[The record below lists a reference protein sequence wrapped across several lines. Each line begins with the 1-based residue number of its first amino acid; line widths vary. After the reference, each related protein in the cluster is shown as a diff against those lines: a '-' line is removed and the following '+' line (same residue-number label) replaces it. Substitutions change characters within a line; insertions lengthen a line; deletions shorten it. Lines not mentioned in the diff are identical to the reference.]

1 MIFRFA
7 LRNMLRLLWRTALYF
22 FIVFFVV
29 VSVVASLLIR
39 RACLNAK
46 TTLEEDYVFVASLVP
61 KKKNGLVLSDLSYC
75 LTDTD
80 VFAYNVTMSE
90 GEGCIPLGENMTKL
104 PSKES
109 KEDPEALLFDGRGCA
124 VSAVENLSLES
135 SFFLG
140 KCRIR
145 NGTGFSAEGY
155 SGGAAEIVIPW
166 WLADRYGLSVGD
178 AVVRHYSAARFV
190 GEREHLFLNCE
201 IVGIYE
207 CTETVENEMQYP
219 AYIPLA
225 IGERDYK
232 KLPTTLDTALN
243 IDRADFL
250 LGGREDF
257 ENFVKSAE
265 RNGLDFKNA
274 ELVFNNSVYDSLSVE
289 LDNIHTIALAVAWI
303 VLGVGICVLVFFTV
317 YLYHSREKERTL
329 LTCLGMPKYK
339 INGMIALEH
348 IVVFVLATAIGTFA
362 GFGVANGICDFVSE
376 SVLEK
381 ASASEAILSDE
392 TVFESTKPL
401 DYPVKIEI
409 SPSKV
414 SYEGMDMEINLRQTV
429 GEGEIGISSLTY
441 YEIGDE
447 VTDIFTSAFSPVRVV
462 GLSDI
467 DLAGTSVRADEIS
480 SIPNYYGGFVYGFV
494 SKDSPYADEIEK
506 NGKQVLFVAAEAKDS
521 YVLMS
526 GATLDETTMIA
537 SEMIVLIGTYE
548 ENTYC
553 SDGDI
558 LISLEGY
565 HRLYSAFSVAE
576 GSFCFERIG
585 AVYKK
590 EES

>member
-46 TTLEEDYVFVASLVP
+46 TTLDEDYVFVASLVP

-80 VFAYNVTMSE
+80 VLAYNVTMSE
-90 GEGCIPLGENMTKL
+90 GEGCISLGENMTKL

-109 KEDPEALLFDGRGCA
+109 KEDPEALLFDRHGCT
-124 VSAVENLSLES
+124 VSAVENLSLEP

-145 NGTGFSAEGY
+145 EGTGLSAEGY
-155 SGGAAEIVIPW
+155 SGSSAEIVIPW

-178 AVVRHYSAARFV
+178 AVVRHYNAARFV

-219 AYIPLA
+219 AYISMA

-250 LGGREDF
+250 LGGRADF

-265 RNGLDFKNA
+265 KNGLDFKNA

-289 LDNIHTIALAVAWI
+289 LDHIHTIALAVAWT
-303 VLGVGICVLVFFTV
+303 VLGAGVCVLVFFTV
-317 YLYHSREKERTL
+317 YLYHSREKERML
-329 LTCLGMPKYK
+329 LTCLGMPKHK
-339 INGMIALEH
+339 IRGMIALEH
-348 IVVFVLATAIGTFA
+348 IVVFLLAALIGTFA
-362 GFGVANGICDFVSE
+362 GFGVAEGLCDFVSDG
-376 SVLEK
+376 VLAK
-381 ASASEAILSDE
+381 TSASEAVLSDE

-401 DYPVKIEI
+401 DYPVKIDI
-409 SPSKV
+409 SPSKI
-414 SYEGMDMEINLRQTV
+414 SSDGMDMEINLRKTV
-429 GEGEIGISSLTY
+429 GEGEIGVSSLTY

-447 VTDIFTSAFSPVRVV
+447 VTDIFTSALAPLRVV

-467 DLAGTSVRADEIS
+467 DLANTSIRADEIS
-480 SIPNYYGGFVYGFV
+480 SVPNYYTGFVYGFV
-494 SKDSPYADEIEK
+494 SKDSPYADEIER
-506 NGKQVLFVAAEAKDS
+506 NGKQVLFVTAEAKDS

-526 GATLDETTMIA
+526 GTTLDETTMISA
-537 SEMIVLIGTYE
+537 GMIVLIGTYE
-548 ENTYC
+548 ENPYC
-553 SDGDI
+553 SGGDI
-558 LISLEGY
+558 LIGLGDY

-585 AVYKK
+585 TVYKK